1 MAINSE
7 WTAPTPEELERAQQ
21 DDLKKTW
28 VSAVKLGWS
37 LGIQAV
43 PLIDDLNAVKAAYLA
58 GEISAIDALTTVV
71 IPTIRSLNT
80 IKKQQLEQGDWTGLI
95 GSASAASGLMV
106 FDLSTMIEA
115 SDDAAA
121 ATAGAQIG
129 QVYRDNS
136 TLKIRI
142 S

>member
-1 MAINSE
+1 
-7 WTAPTPEELERAQQ
+7 
-21 DDLKKTW
+21 
-28 VSAVKLGWS
+28 
-37 LGIQAV
+37 
-43 PLIDDLNAVKAAYLA
+43 
-58 GEISAIDALTTVV
+58 
-71 IPTIRSLNT
+71 
-80 IKKQQLEQGDWTGLI
+80 
-95 GSASAASGLMV
+95 